1 MTHDFTD
8 CSRDSATNVSNSA
21 KQVDVTSAQTRV
33 FEDVRERDVGQG
45 RFRGNAQQRLEISD
59 VTSEVATQ
67 GALVFTETD
76 HENAATS

>member
-1 MTHDFTD
+1 M
-8 CSRDSATNVSNSA
+8 
-21 KQVDVTSAQTRV
+21 TSAQTGV

-76 HENAATS
+76 HENATSATT